1 MRNQRQSSTLQPY
14 ESTVHIGCHLS
25 HSGQLGFPLKSCTYM
40 YTQAAAEAT
49 TDEATQTEPTKEMTG
64 IHCIVDVSRY

>member
-1 MRNQRQSSTLQPY
+1 
-14 ESTVHIGCHLS
+14 
-25 HSGQLGFPLKSCTYM
+25 M